1 MIYPIVLL
9 ALSVLILMVA
19 LYVYM
24 HRKHELQQLKVDFV
38 AISLELKR
46 VRQQKEELSSAFELV
61 REELGVIKAK
71 AAGIFPEPV
80 KVKEKT
86 TSPFL
91 KQEKQTTKDSQ
102 ESRENI
108 DSTSENKPKRPA
120 KSLQEI
126 LDAGS
131 NMRLTALR
139 GNMKKLISEIEVE
152 LRKQDSEKDFK
163 VVGSEF
169 ITILTQKYPELSLNE
184 IRICTYIRLGYSTKE
199 IADFICIEV
208 ESVSKARNRLRKK
221 LNIDRKMD
229 IAEFLEE
236 IIVI

>member
-1 MIYPIVLL
+1 
-9 ALSVLILMVA
+9 
-19 LYVYM
+19 
-24 HRKHELQQLKVDFV
+24 
-38 AISLELKR
+38 
-46 VRQQKEELSSAFELV
+46 
-61 REELGVIKAK
+61 
-71 AAGIFPEPV
+71 
-80 KVKEKT
+80 
-86 TSPFL
+86 
-91 KQEKQTTKDSQ
+91 
-102 ESRENI
+102 
-108 DSTSENKPKRPA
+108 
-120 KSLQEI
+120 
-126 LDAGS
+126 
-131 NMRLTALR
+131 MRLTALR